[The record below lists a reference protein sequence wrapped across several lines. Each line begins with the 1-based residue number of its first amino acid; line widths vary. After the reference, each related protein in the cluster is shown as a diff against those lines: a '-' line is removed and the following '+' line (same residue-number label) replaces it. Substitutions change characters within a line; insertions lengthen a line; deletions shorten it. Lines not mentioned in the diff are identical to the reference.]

1 MVSFSWYRGKVETL
15 DACKHYIHTMWQ
27 RQQLFKTDPYG
38 LGLLLVV
45 VSPDRVVDKV
55 VVVVVVVMVV
65 ALVS

>member
-1 MVSFSWYRGKVETL
+1 
-15 DACKHYIHTMWQ
+15 MWQ